1 MPRLNVECLEDRLTP
16 SRPGGGISPPP
27 PPPVITNPTPV
38 GLTPAEVRHAYGF
51 DAIPAL
57 AGDYNSAGAGQAIAI
72 VMAGH
77 DPNIASDLGVF
88 SQQFGLPAVVTSGP
102 DANFVQLNEKGSASG
117 PWAGVNAS
125 WAGEISL
132 DVEWA
137 HAIAPGAKIVLVE
150 ANSASVS
157 DLLAAIDTAAKQP
170 GVSAVSMSW
179 GLLQGRG
186 MGNYEQHFT
195 APSGHTP
202 ITFVA
207 ATLDNG
213 LSFPNGLYWPSVSPS
228 VLAVGGTSL
237 TLADTDGDG
246 IPDYAG
252 ETGWGPS
259 TGGVSTWFAQPAY
272 QKGVVTQTTQYRAVP
287 DVSYHADNTVAGFAV
302 YDTVALNGQAGWF
315 NAYGDSAGAP
325 QWAALVAIANQQRAE
340 TGLLPLDG
348 ATQVLPGL
356 YALAAQD
363 YASDTSTYFHDVV
376 SDGASTGK
384 YSAGSRYDLV
394 TGLGTPKADAL
405 VAALAL
411 LSNYGTAVS
420 FAPPSDTSA
429 TLGGTATA
437 AGGFGDSLPAPFPAQ
452 APSHLSA
459 AAAEHLPPSVAEL
472 FFLAPSETKRNPDA
486 WWNPGE

>member
-1 MPRLNVECLEDRLTP
+1 MPRLNVESLEDRLTP
-16 SRPGGGISPPP
+16 GRPGGGVSPP

-57 AGDYNSAGAGQAIAI
+57 AGNYNSAGAGQAIAV

-77 DPNIASDLGVF
+77 DPNIAPDLNVF
-88 SQQFGLPAVVTSGP
+88 SSQFGLPGVVTSGP
-102 DANFVQLNEKGSASG
+102 NANFVQLNQKGSTTG
-117 PWAGVNAS
+117 PWTGVNAS
-125 WAGEISL
+125 WAGEIAL

-137 HAIAPGAKIVLVE
+137 HAIAPAAKIVLVE
-150 ANSASVS
+150 ANSANVG
-157 DLLAAIDTAAKQP
+157 DLVTAINTARNYP

-186 MGNYEQHFT
+186 MNTYETYFAT
-195 APSGHTP
+195 PAGHTP

-213 LSFPNGLYWPSVSPS
+213 LSFPSGLYWPSVSPS

-237 TLADTDGDG
+237 TLDAGG
-246 IPDYAG
+246 NYAG

-259 TGGVSTWFAQPAY
+259 TGGISTWFAQPAY

-287 DVSYHADNTVAGFAV
+287 DVSYHADNTNRGFAV
-302 YDTVALNGQAGWF
+302 YDTVALNGQTGWF

-325 QWAALVAIANQQRAE
+325 QWAALVAIANQQRAAA
-340 TGLLPLDG
+340 GLPTLNG
-348 ATQVLPGL
+348 ATQLLPGL

-363 YASDTSTYFHDVV
+363 YAGGTSTYFHDITT
-376 SDGASTGK
+376 GGNGK
-384 YSAGSRYDLV
+384 YGAGPGYDLV

-405 VAALAL
+405 VPALAL
-411 LSNYGTAVS
+411 LAGSGTGVAFLPPSGASNFNGTAI
-420 FAPPSDTSA
+420 
-429 TLGGTATA
+429 A
-437 AGGFGDSLPAPFPAQ
+437 AGGFGESLPAQ
-452 APSHLSA
+452 SPSGA
-459 AAAEHLPPSVAEL
+459 AAAEDLPPSAEAL
-472 FFLAPSETKRNPDA
+472 FFLAPTESKRNPDA
-486 WWNPGE
+486 WWN